1 MQVETTLITAE
12 NVEVVEQVEQVGLVA
27 LLAPLGR
34 RMAPLALL
42 DLRVP
47 LDLLGLGRRV
57 PVNVDPLDLKG
68 LTDLV
73 ESLALVVLGHLL
85 HGASSLLRQMLIWSH
100 II

>member
-12 NVEVVEQVEQVGLVA
+12 IVVAVEQVQQVGLVA

-42 DLRVP
+42 DLLVP

-57 PVNVDPLDLKG
+57 PVPLDPLDLKV

-73 ESLALVVLGHLL
+73 ESLALVVLGRLL
-85 HGASSLLRQMLIWSH
+85 HGASSLLRQMLTWSY